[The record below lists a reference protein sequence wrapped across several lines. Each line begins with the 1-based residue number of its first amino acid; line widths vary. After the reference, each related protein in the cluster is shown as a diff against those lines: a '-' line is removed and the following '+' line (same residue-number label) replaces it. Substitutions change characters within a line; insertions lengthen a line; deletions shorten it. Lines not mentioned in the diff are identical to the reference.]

1 MSLANRPGYCW
12 LVLAAGTLAVFS
24 ALGLARFGYSVVLP
38 AMQTGLGMDNVQAG
52 ALASANLAGYLVMA
66 LLGGALASHL
76 GARCVIVS
84 GLLVAGIG
92 MYLTGYV
99 EGFSGA
105 VFWRTITGIGSGA
118 ANVAVMGMW
127 TAWFPPHRRG
137 LAAGIAVTGSS
148 LAIITLGSFVPFLI
162 AQDGAGGWRHCW
174 QLFGGAS
181 LVIALMC
188 LLVIRSHPAALTVD
202 LSSPYGGSDGVLAV
216 RHVSWHDIYRSRAAW
231 HLGLVYVAF
240 GFSYIIFMTFFVK
253 HLIVTGGYS
262 KAAAGSLFMSMGWAS
277 LVCSFFWGWLSDRI
291 GRKWAMMLIYLIHAA
306 AFILFAVAVTPAV
319 FTVAALLYGS
329 TAFSIPAIMS
339 AACGDLFGQRLA
351 PAALGFV
358 TLLFGIGQAL
368 GPSVAG
374 LMADASGSFTSAF
387 ILAAVVALL
396 GAFGSTTLVKPG
408 SKVTL

>member
-1 MSLANRPGYCW
+1 MSLASRPGYCW

-38 AMQTGLGMDNVQAG
+38 AMQTGLGMDNAQAG

-66 LLGGALASHL
+66 LLGGALASHW
-76 GARCVIVS
+76 GARSVIVA
-84 GLLVAGIG
+84 GLAVAGVG
-92 MYLTGYV
+92 MYLTGAAAD
-99 EGFSGA
+99 FSGA
-105 VFWRTITGIGSGA
+105 VFWRAITGIGSGA
-118 ANVAVMGMW
+118 ANVAAMGMW
-127 TAWFPPHRRG
+127 AAWFPPNRRG

-148 LAIITLGSFVPFLI
+148 LAIITIGPLVPFLLSR
-162 AQDGAGGWRHCW
+162 GGSDSWRHCW
-174 QLFGGAS
+174 QLFSGVTLG
-181 LVIALMC
+181 IALLC
-188 LLVIRSHPAALTVD
+188 LLVIRSRPAALSVD
-202 LSSPYGGSDGVLAV
+202 LSSPYGGATGQARRDG
-216 RHVSWHDIYRSRAAW
+216 SWRDLFRSRAAW

-253 HLIVTGGYS
+253 HLMLAGGYS
-262 KAAAGSLFMSMGWAS
+262 KAAAGSLFMAMGWAS
-277 LVCSFFWGWLSDRI
+277 LACSFFWGGLSDRI

-306 AFILFAVAVTPAV
+306 AFTLFGMATTPAA
-319 FTVAALLYGS
+319 FTIAALLYGS

-374 LMADASGSFTSAF
+374 LMADSTGNFTAAF
-387 ILAAVVALL
+387 MLAAAVALL
-396 GAFGSTTLVKPG
+396 GAIGATSLAKPG
-408 SKVTL
+408 SKDTH